1 MIYFVSKTSWA
12 TLVLTNYPSPKLNS
26 KSVKTNPSFINHLI
40 CRTYIPTTA
49 FCRRWLKQQF
59 CWSQSRAGGDLAGD
73 LNSLMNWIFTNQ
85 QPQEGDVPIPLFTKG
100 GTEFRGDGASWEQ
113 PPCGSPCAGL
123 AVRLC
128 VPRFPALLPTAA
140 QKPSTLIPERGC
152 DTRTIKRKTASGI
165 R

>member
-59 CWSQSRAGGDLAGD
+59 CWSQYLILETKKNTIFLQLDQSGTLKSS
-73 LNSLMNWIFTNQ
+73 LNLSYTTS
-85 QPQEGDVPIPLFTKG
+85 PLLQYQSM
-100 GTEFRGDGASWEQ
+100 DSASILIYQ
-113 PPCGSPCAGL
+113 IVYFSP
-123 AVRLC
+123 
-128 VPRFPALLPTAA
+128 FLLPFHDPTYYLSPVLLQYSANLLSA
-140 QKPSTLIPERGC
+140 STLELFIYSLSC
-152 DTRTIKRKTASGI
+152 N
-165 R
+165 